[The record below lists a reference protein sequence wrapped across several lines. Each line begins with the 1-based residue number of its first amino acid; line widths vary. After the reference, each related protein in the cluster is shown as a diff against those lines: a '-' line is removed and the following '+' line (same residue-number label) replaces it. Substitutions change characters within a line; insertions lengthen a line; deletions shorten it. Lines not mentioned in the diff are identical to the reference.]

1 MAKKSGAKPETKSE
15 FLRKVLGKDP
25 DLDYQQVNRRWVKA
39 GHAGEISNALYY
51 KVRGE
56 LGIKTEWAWVKE
68 GEPETRESTGGP
80 DRNGGLGPN
89 DDLVKAAE
97 SFLPQILMFYKRFED
112 KRPVMLLELPS
123 LRIYAYPYRE
133 FKEDLSERSQ
143 AMLEDEY
150 ERAAAEGKIV
160 VFVRDDETRRFV
172 SMTFDNA

>member
-25 DLDYQQVNRRWVKA
+25 DLDYPQVNRRWAKA

-51 KVRGE
+51 KVRAE
-56 LGIKTEWAWVKE
+56 LGIKTEWTRVKE
-68 GEPETRESTGGP
+68 EPETKRSKQPGP
-80 DRNGGLGPN
+80 EGRARPK

-123 LRIYAYPYRE
+123 LRIYAYPYRD
-133 FKEDLSERSQ
+133 FKENLSERSQ
-143 AMLEDEY
+143 AMLEDQY
-150 ERAAAEGKIV
+150 ERAIAEDKIV
-160 VFVRDDETRRFV
+160 VFVREEETRRLV
-172 SMTFDNA
+172 SMTFDNDVP

>member
-25 DLDYQQVNRRWVKA
+25 DLDYQQVDRRWVKA

-51 KVRGE
+51 KVRAE

-68 GEPETRESTGGP
+68 GEPETRESHRPGP
-80 DRNGGLGPN
+80 ERRARPN

-133 FKEDLSERSQ
+133 FKADLSERSQ
-143 AMLEDEY
+143 AMLEDQY
-150 ERAAAEGKIV
+150 ERAVAEDKIV
-160 VFVRDDETRRFV
+160 VFVRDNETRRFV
-172 SMTFDNA
+172 SMTFDND